1 MCPANHWRKNA
12 NPSLRVVTRF
22 AAERQ
27 INVVNQKSMKGDAF
41 PLRIAPLPPLSIDAH
56 EIPCYPIFARSVSKW
71 GRLAALLTGHGGI
84 CAASP
89 TAL

>member
-1 MCPANHWRKNA
+1 
-12 NPSLRVVTRF
+12 
-22 AAERQ
+22 
-27 INVVNQKSMKGDAF
+27 MKDFGDAV
-41 PLRIAPLPPLSIDAH
+41 PMMIASLPPLSIDAH
-56 EIPCYPIFARSVSKW
+56 EIPCYPIIARSVSKW